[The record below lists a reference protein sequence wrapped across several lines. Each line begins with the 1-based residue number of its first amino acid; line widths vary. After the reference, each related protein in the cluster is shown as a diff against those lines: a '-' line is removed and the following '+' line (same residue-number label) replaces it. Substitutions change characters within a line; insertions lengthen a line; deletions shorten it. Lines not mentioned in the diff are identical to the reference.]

1 MAGARCGT
9 AARQSGHQRRHR
21 PVTVQ
26 SSRAGPPRSFKVSFR
41 ARRRRSIS
49 AASRGTTSTRG
60 LRSTAPSRSTTVKG
74 SPSPSRYFSRRD
86 AGRVSVPR
94 PRTWI
99 VVVVILEISIS
110 GFLDP
115 GAGPGV
121 VHVRTQDVLP
131 EGTRADVVQ
140 VLRQHGAALEQG
152 ALVSLYEPTGECV
165 GFPSGE
171 ADRDRRAWT
180 AWRPIFC
187 RSAAGFDRPFLMYLR
202 RIVPAISARR
212 GLTRLVFARHAD
224 RIQRSQL

>member
-1 MAGARCGT
+1 MLCVTRIRAPPPIAAARIGTSFASASWRARSWSRAVGALDPGLKPRGGTPRRAGSPQGASRLNSVGPPRRRPQEARDEGDPARRGRGSRGWHRCGT

-110 GFLDP
+110 GFL
-115 GAGPGV
+115 A
-121 VHVRTQDVLP
+121 
-131 EGTRADVVQ
+131 
-140 VLRQHGAALEQG
+140 
-152 ALVSLYEPTGECV
+152 
-165 GFPSGE
+165 SG
-171 ADRDRRAWT
+171 
-180 AWRPIFC
+180 
-187 RSAAGFDRPFLMYLR
+187 
-202 RIVPAISARR
+202 
-212 GLTRLVFARHAD
+212 
-224 RIQRSQL
+224 